1 MLPNTETM
9 KKMRLLLIV
18 PVITAFF
25 ISCQKEVDLQN
36 DNNQGGT
43 GGTGNNNKDIVGDYI
58 FAGVDGDTKTT
69 LSVSTPLGASKTI
82 TTAKYASTSNSGTIK
97 ITADKLIYTDVA
109 YSINTTQ
116 HVQLFL
122 GSVSLG
128 DQDLPYQEDS
138 PASSGEEAYVKN
150 SNDSLTFSNAIFVAD
165 NPFQTNVPPS
175 PMGARISWK
184 GDTLL
189 LSIKQTFAGSI
200 SQQGTPADFTGS
212 VVGVMKMKKK

>member
-1 MLPNTETM
+1 M
-9 KKMRLLLIV
+9 KKTRLLWLI
-18 PVITAFF
+18 PVITALFV
-25 ISCQKEVDLQN
+25 SCQKEVNLQN
-36 DNNQGGT
+36 DNNQGGTGGT
-43 GGTGNNNKDIVGDYI
+43 GGTGNNNKDIVGDYS
-58 FAGVDGDTKTT
+58 FVGVDGDTKTT
-69 LSVSTPLGASKTI
+69 ITVGTPLGSSKTI
-82 TTAKYASTSNSGTIK
+82 TTASYKSTNNSGTIK
-97 ITADKLIYTDVA
+97 ITANKLIYTDVA
-109 YSINTTQ
+109 YSINTTE

-128 DQDLPYQEDS
+128 DQDLPFQEDS
-138 PASSGEEAYVKN
+138 PASSGEETYVKN
-150 SNDSLTFSNAIFVAD
+150 NNDSLTFSNAIFVAD
-165 NPFQTNVPPS
+165 NPFQTNVPPA